1 MFQGFAQHIS
11 LSEHDLSLP
20 WMALCDIAM
29 VTLFTVAGLVGG
41 CELIMG
47 ITMSGTSIDQKG
59 RYRTMLYYYHCAH
72 LENNKAHHSY
82 RTIGYFSLVQ
92 IP

>member
-1 MFQGFAQHIS
+1 
-11 LSEHDLSLP
+11 
-20 WMALCDIAM
+20 MALCDITM

-47 ITMSGTSIDQKG
+47 IAMSGTSIDQKG

-72 LENNKAHHSY
+72 LGNKAHFSY
-82 RTIGYFSLVQ
+82 HIMGYFSLVQ